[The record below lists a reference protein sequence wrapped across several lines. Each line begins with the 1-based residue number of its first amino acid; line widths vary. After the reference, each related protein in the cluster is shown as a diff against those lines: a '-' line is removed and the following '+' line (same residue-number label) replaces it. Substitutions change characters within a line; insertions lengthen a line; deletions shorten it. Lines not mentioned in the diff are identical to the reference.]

1 MGSRLS
7 EQLAAA
13 GLGRFGPA
21 EQAEFGH
28 WQERT
33 ADSLVATV
41 ATHSSLLLMEE
52 AERDRL
58 LAAIRGYL
66 ASQPETS
73 AGAFRLPLVTC
84 AMRTVRAG

>member
-1 MGSRLS
+1 VGSRLS